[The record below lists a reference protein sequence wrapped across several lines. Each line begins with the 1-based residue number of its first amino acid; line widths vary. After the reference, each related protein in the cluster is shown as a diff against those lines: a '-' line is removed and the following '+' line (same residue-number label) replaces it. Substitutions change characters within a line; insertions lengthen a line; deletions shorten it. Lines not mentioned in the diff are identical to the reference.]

1 MTTERM
7 SIDSIGPMLA
17 AELVAATLVGRESGA
32 TRGLHEGI
40 GAAYPSIARS
50 MNAPILIML

>member
-1 MTTERM
+1 M
-7 SIDSIGPMLA
+7 SIESVGPMLA
-17 AELVAATLVGRESGA
+17 AEPVAATLVGRASGA

-50 MNAPILIML
+50 MNAPSSIML